1 MSELLRSQVSSDTT
15 YIFFL
20 FFILITLLVYVS
32 KGMDMT
38 IACTRCGATCEGDLI
53 LPPLAFGFKH
63 ESGCGMGVGPL
74 AVIPS
79 ARKSEKPKVETP
91 KIETP
96 KVEDIKVEVEETEK
110 PKLSRSERRKQKE
123 TTF

>member
-1 MSELLRSQVSSDTT
+1 
-15 YIFFL
+15 
-20 FFILITLLVYVS
+20 
-32 KGMDMT
+32 MDMT

-63 ESGCGMGVGPL
+63 ELGCGAGVGPL

-79 ARKSEKPKVETP
+79 ARKSEKPKV
-91 KIETP
+91 ETP

-123 TTF
+123 NTF